1 VQLQPGDGVV
11 LYTDDITE
19 AENLAGQQYGLARLC
34 TVVGQHW
41 AAPAEVIKE
50 SVVMDVH
57 QHMGAQRMYDD
68 LTLVVV
74 KRR

>member
-1 VQLQPGDGVV
+1 VV
-11 LYTDDITE
+11 S
-19 AENLAGQQYGLARLC
+19 
-34 TVVGQHW
+34 QHW
-41 AAPAEVIKE
+41 AASAEVIKE
-50 SVVMDVH
+50 GVVMDVH